1 MDGIFGSTQP
11 CPVVP
16 PASVGAFPFSHS
28 VNWIYSKLS
37 AWPFWESCCP
47 QPACGDEVARKDFVA
62 FKAPFLMALKCSW
75 GARPWGWSACR
86 EGRDSALGLPWVKVT
101 GPAVVTAHCTRRGG
115 CSGKSHGSNVPPRPE
130 KQQVRSA
137 TSEGFP
143 GQLGEPLSSVLS
155 ECQCVSSALL
165 QFFTG

>member
-1 MDGIFGSTQP
+1 MGFLEALSRALWSHQP
-11 CPVVP
+11 QWEL
-16 PASVGAFPFSHS
+16 SHS

-47 QPACGDEVARKDFVA
+47 QPECGDEVARKDFVA

-86 EGRDSALGLPWVKVT
+86 EGRDSALGLPWVKAT
-101 GPAVVTAHCTRRGG
+101 GPAVVIAHCARRGG

-130 KQQVRSA
+130 RQPVRSA

-155 ECQCVSSALL
+155 ECQRVSSALL